1 MRIFDQI
8 DPLNL
13 NRRQWE
19 LWMLA
24 LTVILILAVGMA
36 LLMYPA
42 ALSND
47 LIVNGTTKRKIFFGF
62 CALSVLLV
70 GYFLD
75 RQIVIS
81 QLRQRVAEEHQRFV
95 AMRHEASVDLLA
107 TLPGFT
113 LFRDRLAMEHRRA
126 ASTHLPLSLLVVQ
139 LEPSPQLPDKDEID
153 TAFGDAAK
161 ALTRKLRAEDSIYRF
176 RRGVFAIILPGVGT
190 ENAYRILSRLTE
202 GLHDASGASTR
213 FSFDVHVINY
223 PEHANSAREMEEA
236 ARCLFPTEC
245 LAAQE
250 VEAA

>member
-1 MRIFDQI
+1 
-8 DPLNL
+8 
-13 NRRQWE
+13 
-19 LWMLA
+19 MLA

-47 LIVNGTTKRKIFFGF
+47 LIVSGTTKRKIFFGF
-62 CALSVLLV
+62 CALSVLLL

-81 QLRQRVAEEHQRFV
+81 QLRQRVAEEHRRFV
-95 AMRHEASVDLLA
+95 AMRHQASVDLLA

-113 LFRDRLAMEHRRA
+113 LFRDRLAMELRRA
-126 ASTHLPLSLLVVQ
+126 ASTHSPLSLLVVQ
-139 LEPSPQLPDKDEID
+139 LDPSPQLPYKHEID
-153 TAFGDAAK
+153 TALGDAAK

-176 RRGVFAIILPGVGT
+176 RRGVFAVVLPGVGT
-190 ENAYRILSRLTE
+190 ENAHRISSRFME
-202 GLHDASGASTR
+202 GLHDASGVSTR

-223 PEHANSAREMEEA
+223 PEDAGTAREMEEA
-236 ARCLFPTEC
+236 ARSLFPTEC